1 MMMTPMVMMMREDI
15 SIKDTVILMKVSSP
29 TFYQLGMS
37 KLTIYLLF
45 DIDSDN
51 QFTINLFG
59 FDLCLQQNPSSKLL
73 GHGAVVWDAAVVFV
87 KYIENNPSLFT
98 RSALLDKS
106 VLELGCGCGLSGL
119 AMMLKGARVTMTDL
133 QCVVESLTTTNTEV
147 ILILSYNTTYYQYH
161 IPNKLFIKYRKYTI
175 KSSQVV
181 I

>member
-1 MMMTPMVMMMREDI
+1 M
-15 SIKDTVILMKVSSP
+15 
-29 TFYQLGMS
+29 
-37 KLTIYLLF
+37 
-45 DIDSDN
+45 
-51 QFTINLFG
+51 FG

-133 QCVVESLTTTNTEV
+133 QCVVEALTTTNTEV
-147 ILILSYNTTYYQYH
+147 IILILPYNETYYPH
-161 IPNKLFIKYRKYTI
+161 CIPNQIFIIYRKYTI
-175 KSSQVV
+175 KSSRVE

>member
-1 MMMTPMVMMMREDI
+1 MVMMKEDM
-15 SIKDTVILMKVSSP
+15 SIKGIATLMKVSSP
-29 TFYQLGMS
+29 TFYQLVMS
-37 KLTIYLLF
+37 KLVDIYLFTVYLLF
-45 DIDSDN
+45 NIDSDN
-51 QFTINLFG
+51 QFIINLFG

-133 QCVVESLTTTNTEV
+133 QCVVESLATTNTEV
-147 ILILSYNTTYYQYH
+147 ILILAYYTTYYPYH
-161 IPNKLFIKYRKYTI
+161 IPNQIFIKYRRYTI
-175 KSSQVV
+175 KSSQVA

>member
-1 MMMTPMVMMMREDI
+1 MMKEDI
-15 SIKDTVILMKVSSP
+15 SIKDIAISMKVSSLAV
-29 TFYQLGMS
+29 YQCIVY
-37 KLTIYLLF
+37 KLINICLLF
-45 DIDSDN
+45 NIDSDN

-59 FDLCLQQNPSSKLL
+59 FDICLQQNPSSKLL

-133 QCVVESLTTTNTEV
+133 QSVVESLTTTNTEV
-147 ILILSYNTTYYQYH
+147 ILKLSYNITYYPRC
-161 IPNKLFIKYRKYTI
+161 IPNNLFVKYRKYTI
-175 KSSQVV
+175 KSSQEA